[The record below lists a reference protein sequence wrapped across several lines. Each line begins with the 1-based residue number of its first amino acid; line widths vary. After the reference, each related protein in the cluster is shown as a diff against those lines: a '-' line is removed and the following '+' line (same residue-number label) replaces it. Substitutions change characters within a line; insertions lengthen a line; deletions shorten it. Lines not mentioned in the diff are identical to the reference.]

1 MELQWFGG
9 AGGKGT
15 DEDMDVQ
22 SAARKL
28 WAEGSLLGWV

>member
-1 MELQWFGG
+1 MVWGG
-9 AGGKGT
+9 GGGVGGGT